1 MNAYTYFREFID
13 KLKSIY
19 SNGEANAITS
29 IVFEKI
35 TSLKKTDL
43 ITSRDLELL
52 ELQIIKLN
60 EALQDLLLHKPV
72 QYVTGEARFFKL
84 TFKVNP
90 SVLIPR
96 PETEELVSKIIDY
109 IKNNPSKNIIDI
121 GCGSG
126 CISISI
132 KKNIPETN
140 IVAVDVSKDA
150 LQTASLN
157 AIENG
162 VEINFVEA
170 DFLDDQKWNG
180 FEKFDVIVSNPPYI
194 PFSEKS
200 IIPENVKEYEPQ
212 LALFVEEPLIFYKK
226 IASFGKDHLNFEG
239 KIFMEVHENFA
250 NKVLNH
256 FIEEGY
262 DGEII
267 NDLSE
272 RPRFVIAKMR

>member
-43 ITSRDLELL
+43 ITSRDLELS

-96 PETEELVSKIIDY
+96 PETEELVSMVINHS
-109 IKNNPSKNIIDI
+109 KNNSVKRIIDI
-121 GCGSG
+121 GSGSG
-126 CISISI
+126 CIPISI
-132 KKNIPETN
+132 KKNIPE
-140 IVAVDVSKDA
+140 IDVVAIDISEEA
-150 LQTASLN
+150 LLTASKN
-157 AIENG
+157 AIENK
-162 VEINFVEA
+162 VEISFIEV
-170 DFLDDQKWNG
+170 DFLDEQKWNG

-212 LALFVEEPLIFYKK
+212 LALFVEEALIFYKK
-226 IASFGKDHLNFEG
+226 IAAFGKDHLNFEG

-250 NKVLNH
+250 NQVLNH

-272 RPRFVIAKMR
+272 LQRFVIAKMR